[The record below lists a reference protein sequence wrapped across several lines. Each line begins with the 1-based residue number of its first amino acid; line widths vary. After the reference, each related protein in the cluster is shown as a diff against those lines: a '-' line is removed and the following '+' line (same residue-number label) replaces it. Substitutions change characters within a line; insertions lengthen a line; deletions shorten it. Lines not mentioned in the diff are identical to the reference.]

1 MLTNIVYYVSIESQ
15 GDEKNMKATVKY
27 VNGTSKRQRTIE
39 VDKNEPNYILRTLYN
54 QFRLPK
60 DTFVTTIKC
69 GRTEYQ
75 WFGELRGCG
84 IY

>member
-1 MLTNIVYYVSIESQ
+1 
-15 GDEKNMKATVKY
+15 MKATVKY
-27 VNGTSKRQRTIE
+27 MDGRKNRQRTIE
-39 VDKNEPNYILRTLYN
+39 TEKNEPNYILRALYKET
-54 QFRLPK
+54 RLAK

-84 IY
+84 LY